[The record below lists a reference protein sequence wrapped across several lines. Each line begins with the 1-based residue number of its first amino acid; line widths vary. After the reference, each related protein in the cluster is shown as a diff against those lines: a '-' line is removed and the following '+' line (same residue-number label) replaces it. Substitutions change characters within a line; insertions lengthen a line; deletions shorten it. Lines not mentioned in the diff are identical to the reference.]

1 MSEKKIKI
9 SKLGFGINF
18 LVFNI
23 VCATPLWAADG
34 ELINQTLNRLF
45 EDSRSPTEA
54 TVASDLN
61 LGNPWSCY
69 TIGQRGGLTYTGP
82 KIRYHF
88 SSTQRPDVLA
98 RLPIE
103 LQEIQIPSRYNLI
116 IKNDRP
122 RSLEGNTFA
131 FEGKKLLS
139 DWSTFFLTE
148 IRVTDAGALITRT
161 NHLNSWGQITYSA
174 SVSYCPKTI
183 NSHKPT
189 KGDIVSSPEDSPL
202 PPYSGRPSPSKK

>member
-9 SKLGFGINF
+9 SKLSFGINL

-23 VCATPLWAADG
+23 VCANTLWAADG

-54 TVASDLN
+54 TIASDLN

-69 TIGQRGGLTYTGP
+69 TIGQRGGMAYTGP

-88 SSTQRPDVLA
+88 SSIQGPDVLT

-103 LQEIQIPSRYNLI
+103 LREIQIPSRYNLI

-131 FEGKKLLS
+131 FEGKRLLS
-139 DWSTFFLTE
+139 DTSTFFLTE

-161 NHLNSWGQITYSA
+161 NHLNASGQINYSG
-174 SVSYCPKTI
+174 SLSYCPKTI
-183 NSHKPT
+183 NSQKST
-189 KGDIVSSPEDSPL
+189 KGDSLSPSENSPL
-202 PPYSGRPSPSKK
+202 PPYRGSPSSSKK